1 MVKISVIIVSWNTRG
16 YLDRCLSSLF
26 STSKGLDLEV
36 WVVDNSSNDGS
47 VSMVKEKYPDVSDHR
62 KPRERRLRKSE

>member
-1 MVKISVIIVSWNTRG
+1 MVKISVIIVSWNTLG

-26 STSKGLDLEV
+26 AAGSGLNLDV

-47 VSMVKEKYPDVSDHR
+47 PAMVKEK
-62 KPRERRLRKSE
+62 